1 MSMIE
6 FFHMGGFGLFIWS
19 SVGITF
25 ALMAIEII
33 VINKQHGTIL
43 KRLTRMLR
51 MNTKANQ

>member
-6 FFHMGGFGLFIWS
+6 FFRMGGFGLFIWS

-33 VINKQHGTIL
+33 VVNKQHGTIL